1 MFEVTNQP
9 PPLEPYNL
17 FGSDTVLREAVA
29 REGAGWAGK
38 DLSALGATLGEPET
52 IQAGF
57 AANKNPPVLRT
68 LDRYGH
74 RLDEV
79 EFHPSWHMLL
89 GLAVKAGLHSSPW
102 AEPKPGAHVARA
114 AGTYM
119 LTQIESG
126 VYCPLAMTY
135 GSVPTL
141 RHAPEI
147 AKQWLP
153 KIFGRDYDRRLR
165 SGQGKD
171 RGAARHGH
179 DREPGRLRSAHQY
192 HARRARGRRVVPPAP
207 GTNGSCRRRCAM
219 PFWCWRK
226 VPRACRCF
234 LLPRWTP
241 DGERNAIRILRL
253 KDKLGNKSNASSE
266 VEFDGAFAQLIGEE
280 GRGIPTI
287 IEMGNYTRLDC
298 CIGSSGLMRQAV
310 AQAVH
315 HARHRTVFQKK
326 LIDQPLMTNV
336 LADLALECEAAT
348 ALTFRLA
355 RAYDETTR
363 VRLALR
369 RAVTPAAKFW
379 ICKRAPALTYEA
391 MEVLGGSGYIEE
403 SVMPRLYRE
412 APVNSIWEGSG
423 NIMCLDVLRAIGRT
437 DNIGEVLRREL
448 DDGGDARLK
457 SFTARLLEQLAAP
470 DLNDEAQARVL
481 TRDLVLALQG
491 ALLLKHSPPAVADA
505 FCASRLARRGRLG
518 VRHAAARRR
527 HADDRD
533 ARSARD
539 VVLLSCPALCRA
551 STPYFFGKTWMAGTS
566 PAMTK
571 LHRAENGKCQSH
583 LRRKAGDE
591 SQRAQP
597 RDARRIDDH
606 VNEPRPEKH
615 RAGHHGICS
624 RDMYGVEDQHQ
635 HRKHHEIFHGVVM
648 GRLQAVCPGRLRFEL
663 RRRIRHRAHQP
674 AHHGAVKDVGDPQNP
689 GEDCRIGQPLQFTRH
704 WSSPAQG
711 IWRRKLSRC
720 GDHCRGWP
728 RSRTRQSCT
737 LT

>member
-9 PPLEPYNL
+9 PPLEAYNL

-29 REGAGWAGK
+29 REGADWAGK

-57 AANKNPPVLRT
+57 DANKNPPVLRT

-74 RLDEV
+74 RLDEI

-153 KIFGRDYDRRLR
+153 KIFGRDYDRCFVPVKEKTAALLGMGMTENQGGSDLRTNTTRAEPAGDGSFRL
-165 SGQGKD
+165 
-171 RGAARHGH
+171 HGH
-179 DREPGRLRSAHQY
+179 KWFMSAPMCDAFLVLAQ
-192 HARRARGRRVVPPAP
+192 GPK
-207 GTNGSCRRRCAM
+207 GLS
-219 PFWCWRK
+219 
-226 VPRACRCF
+226 CF
-234 LLPRWTP
+234 LMPRWTP

-348 ALTFRLA
+348 VLTFRLA
-355 RAYDETTR
+355 RAYDENDEGS
-363 VRLALR
+363 LALR

-403 SVMPRLYRE
+403 SIMPRLYRE
-412 APVNSIWEGSG
+412 TPVNSIWEGSG

-437 DNIGEVLRREL
+437 ANIGEVLRREL

-457 SFTARLLEQLAAP
+457 SFTARLFKQLAAP

-481 TRDLVLALQG
+481 TCDLVLALQA
-491 ALLLKHSPPAVADA
+491 ALLLKHSPPVVADA
-505 FCASRLARRGRLG
+505 FCASRLGGEGGWVFGTLPRGADTRTI
-518 VRHAAARRR
+518 AAR
-527 HADDRD
+527 A
-533 ARSARD
+533 A
-539 VVLLSCPALCRA
+539 
-551 STPYFFGKTWMAGTS
+551 
-566 PAMTK
+566 PAM
-571 LHRAENGKCQSH
+571 
-583 LRRKAGDE
+583 
-591 SQRAQP
+591 
-597 RDARRIDDH
+597 
-606 VNEPRPEKH
+606 
-615 RAGHHGICS
+615 
-624 RDMYGVEDQHQ
+624 
-635 HRKHHEIFHGVVM
+635 
-648 GRLQAVCPGRLRFEL
+648 
-663 RRRIRHRAHQP
+663 
-674 AHHGAVKDVGDPQNP
+674 
-689 GEDCRIGQPLQFTRH
+689 
-704 WSSPAQG
+704 
-711 IWRRKLSRC
+711 
-720 GDHCRGWP
+720 
-728 RSRTRQSCT
+728 
-737 LT
+737 